1 MGTATVFINV
11 IDNTAPVAHTK
22 FFNINV
28 NIGDSATI
36 DTGVTDADGDTLT
49 FAIGYKAPAYG
60 TVTFDGRVG
69 QPQVDGFPPAP
80 YPQVHNEEGDFFVVV
95 QVEPKPPALKSVT
108 VDVYWNVDKKV
119 TLQSYFGS

>member
-1 MGTATVFINV
+1 MVALGVVSVALLAV
-11 IDNTAPVAHTK
+11 IGVLIKSTGALQADRKVAQASS
-22 FFNINV
+22 ISRQV
-28 NIGDSATI
+28 LEAVRAGGIEIPD
-36 DTGVTDADGDTLT
+36 
-49 FAIGYKAPAYG
+49 G